1 MKYLPLLL
9 VASLA
14 SGASFIDEI
23 KENTKVE
30 VLLLGTSYHSNKEAD
45 WNKNNWGIGVGIAH
59 QLSEY
64 TDFVANVGTYKD
76 SMYEQANFAVFGF
89 RGYIFDRH
97 GFHGTLGMSGGY
109 MSGSG
114 YTGLTVFP
122 VASIGY
128 DRYEL
133 CGMVS
138 PARYEKI
145 NYDTGKVTANMGY
158 VASLFL
164 KIQLF

>member
-1 MKYLPLLL
+1 MKYIPLLL

-14 SGASFIDEI
+14 SGASFVDEI
-23 KENTKVE
+23 KANTKVE
-30 VLLLGTSYHSNKEAD
+30 VILLGTSYHSNHDTE
-45 WNKNNWGIGVGIAH
+45 WNTRNWGIGVGIAH

-76 SMYEQANFAVFGF
+76 SVYDTAKFAVFGF

-97 GFHGTLGMSGGY
+97 GFHGTLGLSGGY
-109 MSGSG
+109 MNGTG

-128 DRYEL
+128 DRYEV

-138 PARYEKI
+138 PARYEKF
-145 NYDTGKVTANMGY
+145 NYDTGKSSAEMGY

-164 KIQLF
+164 KIQLL